1 MSFRHNTIENN
12 RNQGDWFQIGSERI
26 VAMTI
31 TKKASGKWQARYTDP
46 EGLRR
51 SLGTY
56 QTKLAAERALRE
68 VLQDIDRGTW
78 ELTRDSFRAAK
89 EGKSLTL
96 DQVAERYR
104 KLGTRGGKALSP
116 RTLGEYERYLSRD
129 LIAMQHSPIRSITR
143 QKIESWWIEYGDTR
157 SVLRQ
162 RVYSHLN
169 SVMRYALDSGFI
181 AENPCRIR
189 GAGSVQT
196 RVAEVVATRTEAAAI
211 LEASPP
217 KLKALFAIAL
227 WGGLRKG
234 ELLELRRK
242 DLEYHD
248 QLGYT
253 ISIQRAVVWLPEG
266 LIQVREPK
274 WSSRRKVALP
284 GAISEVISS
293 HLKTMETIDPEGL
306 LFPYQHDFN
315 RHYPNHAL
323 NRLWEKI
330 RNETGYRGSIHSLRH
345 FAGTSYGM
353 TGATL
358 REIMDRLGHSN
369 TRTAMLYQKN
379 SGRELEL
386 VQRMDLMI

>member
-1 MSFRHNTIENN
+1 MSVRKFP
-12 RNQGDWFQIGSERI
+12 
-26 VAMTI
+26 
-31 TKKASGKWQARYTDP
+31 SGKWQARYTDP

-56 QTKLAAERALRE
+56 QTKQAAERALRE
-68 VLQDIDRGTW
+68 VLQNIDRGTW
-78 ELTRDSFRAAK
+78 ELTRDSFKAAQ
-89 EGKSLTL
+89 EGKALTL

-116 RTLGEYERYLSRD
+116 RTLGEYERYLARD
-129 LIAMQHSPIRSITR
+129 LMELQHSPIRSITR
-143 QKIESWWIEYGDTR
+143 QQIESWWIEYGDKR

-162 RVYSHLN
+162 RVYSHLK
-169 SVMRYALDSGFI
+169 SVMRYASDSGFI
-181 AENPCRIR
+181 AENPCKIR

-196 RVAEVVATRTEAAAI
+196 RVPEVIATKAEAAHI
-211 LEASPP
+211 LEVSPP

-242 DLEYHD
+242 DLEQLD

-253 ISIQRAVVWLPEG
+253 ISIQRAVVWLPKG

-274 WSSRRKVALP
+274 WSSRRKVGLP
-284 GAISEVISS
+284 GAISEVILS
-293 HLKTMETIDPEGL
+293 HLKAMGTIDPEAL
-306 LFPYQHDFN
+306 LFPYQNDFN
-315 RHYPNHAL
+315 EHYPNHAL

-330 RNETGYRGSIHSLRH
+330 RKETGYKGSIHSLRH

-369 TRTAMLYQKN
+369 TRTAMIYQKN

-386 VQRMDLMI
+386 VQRLDSMI

>member
-1 MSFRHNTIENN
+1 MGVR
-12 RNQGDWFQIGSERI
+12 
-26 VAMTI
+26 
-31 TKKASGKWQARYTDP
+31 KLPSGKWQARYTDP
-46 EGLRR
+46 EGKRR
-51 SLGTY
+51 PVGSYL
-56 QTKLAAERALRE
+56 TKQSAERALRE
-68 VLQDIDRGTW
+68 VLQQIDRGTW
-78 ELTRDSFRAAK
+78 ELTRDSFRAAQ
-89 EGKSLTL
+89 EGRALTL

-129 LIAMQHSPIRSITR
+129 LITVQHSPIRSISR
-143 QKIESWWIEYGDTR
+143 QQIESWWIEYGDTR

-181 AENPCRIR
+181 AENPCKIR

-196 RVAEVVATRTEAAAI
+196 RVAEVIATRTEATQI
-211 LEASPP
+211 LEVSPP

-242 DLEYHD
+242 DLD
-248 QLGYT
+248 QFGQLGYT
-253 ISIQRAVVWLPEG
+253 ISIQRAVVWLPKG
-266 LIQVREPK
+266 LVSVREPK

-284 GAISEVISS
+284 EAISGVISS
-293 HLKTMETIDPEGL
+293 HLIAMGTIDPEAL
-306 LFPYQHDFN
+306 LFPYRDDFEE
-315 RHYPNHAL
+315 HYPNHAL

-330 RNETGYRGSIHSLRH
+330 RKETGYKGSIHSLRH

-369 TRTAMLYQKN
+369 TKTAMIYQKN
-379 SGRELEL
+379 SGREQEL
-386 VQRMDLMI
+386 VTRLGSMI